1 MDKKKTEVAK
11 VIASLALNPEEISKD
26 KQSKIA
32 LRNPAIAAYIAKQV
46 IPELRDIKIHDIV
59 KKYFVGEP
67 FVKLCEIP
75 EDAPQIMGV
84 GTENRD
90 ISQTDSNF
98 DVCAVLVLNPDEP
111 DDGKKKYVI
120 LNIEPQ
126 NKFYT
131 TYPLAARQM
140 LYVSRLISSQLPTA
154 PANYAYAHLSKVYSV
169 WIFFDPPQ
177 YAENSINIVKS
188 EQKCT
193 DGNYTDKKEAFDL
206 YEIWQVMLGNEG
218 ENEGPNK
225 ELLDFLDVL
234 FSKTLSLEERL
245 GFMEKKG
252 IRLNKNGRE
261 TIKIMTEEMLK
272 YQSVTYQRGYK
283 EGEVKGKEKG
293 RAEGRA
299 EQLME
304 NIIALNGVVAP
315 EVMAEK
321 FKLPL
326 QQVLDILAEADKPE
340 T

>member
-1 MDKKKTEVAK
+1 MGEKKTEVAK
-11 VIASLALNPEEISKD
+11 IVASLALNPKEVSKD

-46 IPELRDIKIHDIV
+46 IPELKDNKIHDIV

-90 ISQTDSNF
+90 INQTDSNF

-111 DDGKKKYVI
+111 DEDKKKFVI

-131 TYPLAARQM
+131 PYPLSARQM

-169 WIFFDPPQ
+169 WILFDPPQ

-193 DGNYTDKKEAFDL
+193 DGNYTDEKKAFDL

-218 ENEGPNK
+218 GNEGPNR

-252 IRLNKNGRE
+252 IRLNKIE
-261 TIKIMTEEMLK
+261 KKAVKIMTEEMLK
-272 YQSVTYQRGYK
+272 YQPVTYQKGYK
-283 EGEVKGKEKG
+283 EGNIEGK
-293 RAEGRA
+293 AEGRA
-299 EQLME
+299 EQLRE
-304 NIIALNGVVAP
+304 NIIAFSKINSPEQMAKVLNI
-315 EVMAEK
+315 
-321 FKLPL
+321 PL
-326 QQVLDILAEADKPE
+326 QQVLDILAEAERPE
-340 T
+340 D

>member
-1 MDKKKTEVAK
+1 MGEKKTEVAK
-11 VIASLALNPEEISKD
+11 IVASLALNPKEVSKD

-46 IPELRDIKIHDIV
+46 IPELKDNKIHDIV

-90 ISQTDSNF
+90 INQTDSNF

-111 DDGKKKYVI
+111 DEDKKKFVI

-131 TYPLAARQM
+131 PYPLSARQM

-169 WIFFDPPQ
+169 WILFDPPQ

-193 DGNYTDKKEAFDL
+193 DGNYTDEKKAFDL

-234 FSKTLSLEERL
+234 FSKTLSLKERL

-252 IRLNKNGRE
+252 IRLNKIE
-261 TIKIMTEEMLK
+261 KKAVKIMTEEMLK
-272 YQSVTYQRGYK
+272 YQPVTYQKGYK
-283 EGEVKGKEKG
+283 EGNIEGK
-293 RAEGRA
+293 AEGRA
-299 EQLME
+299 EQLRE
-304 NIIALNGVVAP
+304 NIIAFSKINSPEQMAKVLNI
-315 EVMAEK
+315 
-321 FKLPL
+321 PL
-326 QQVLDILAEADKPE
+326 QQVLDILAEAERPE
-340 T
+340 D